1 VDGLDPAGVERLRA
15 AMEGHVASG
24 AVPGLVWLV
33 RCGDDVE
40 LGRAGVLDPATAA
53 PVTRDSLFRISSMT
67 KPMTA
72 VAALTLVDDGV
83 LGLDEPVD
91 ALLPELAGRRVL
103 ARPGGPLDATVAAD
117 RPVTLR
123 DLLTS
128 RLGLGLDLTG
138 ADDQRSLR
146 RLAELGLP
154 PGPPSPARMPGPD
167 EYLALLG
174 SVPLEHQPG
183 ARWLYHVSL
192 DVLGVLV
199 GRAAGRPFEDVLA
212 ERVLAPLGMR
222 DTGFWVPAADLARF
236 GPSLWWDPAT
246 GERGVY
252 DPADGQWASPPPFA
266 SGGGGLVSSVD
277 DVHAFAAM
285 LRAGGTHGPHR
296 LLRPETVAAMTTNHL
311 TPEQLA
317 AGAPDPSGTLGWG
330 FGLGVQVAPDPVTGR
345 SPGGYG
351 WDGGMGTSW
360 STDPALDLVTVL
372 LTNQLWTSPEPPPV
386 ARDLLVLARAAV
398 RGD

>member
-1 VDGLDPAGVERLRA
+1 MGRLDAAGVERLREV
-15 AMEGHVASG
+15 MEEHVASG

-33 RCGDDVE
+33 RHGDEVE
-40 LGRAGVLDPATAA
+40 LGRAGVLDPATGA

-67 KPMTA
+67 KPVTA
-72 VAALTLVDDGV
+72 VAALTLVEEGL
-83 LGLDEPVD
+83 LGLDDPVD
-91 ALLPELAGRRVL
+91 ALLPELADRRVL
-103 ARPGGPLDATVAAD
+103 ADPGGPLDVTVPAQ
-117 RPVTLR
+117 RPVTVR

-128 RLGLGLDLTG
+128 SLGLGMDFTG
-138 ADDQRSLR
+138 AEQPSLR

-154 PGPPSPARMPGPD
+154 PGPPAPAAMPGPD

-183 ARWLYHVSL
+183 TRWLYHVSL

-199 GRAAGRPFEDVLA
+199 ARAAGQPFEDVLA

-222 DTGFWVPAADLARF
+222 DTGFWVRPGDLDRF
-236 GPSLWWDPAT
+236 GPSFWSDPST

-252 DPADGQWASPPPFA
+252 DPVDGQWAAPPRFA
-266 SGGGGLVSSVD
+266 SGGGGLVSTVD

-285 LRAGGTHGPHR
+285 LRAGGAHGPHR
-296 LLRPETVAAMTTNHL
+296 LLRAGTVAAMTTNHL
-311 TPEQLA
+311 TPEQLTSA
-317 AGAPDPSGTLGWG
+317 APDPTGTLGWG

-345 SPGGYG
+345 AAGGYG

-360 STDPALDLVTVL
+360 STDPALDLVVVL
-372 LTNQLWTSPEPPPV
+372 LTNQLWTSSEPPPV
-386 ARDLLVLARAAV
+386 ARDAVRLACAAV
-398 RGD
+398 RPD